1 LDRIIL
7 GESLNISSKGLL
19 FTTNEALLPGQVVEA
34 FLDWPMLLDSR
45 VRLTLVVEG
54 VVVWAADGAAAM
66 RIEKYEFRTR
76 SNTKSRPDSGETV
89 AAYIPRPLFLS
100 AGASD

>member
-1 LDRIIL
+1 
-7 GESLNISSKGLL
+7 LL
-19 FTTNEALLPGQVVEA
+19 FAARESFTPGQVVEA

-54 VVVWAADGAAAM
+54 VVVWAADGQAAM

-76 SNTKSRPDSGETV
+76 SERSRPGSQDAVPT
-89 AAYIPRPLFLS
+89 YMPRPIFSTPTQLIK
-100 AGASD
+100 